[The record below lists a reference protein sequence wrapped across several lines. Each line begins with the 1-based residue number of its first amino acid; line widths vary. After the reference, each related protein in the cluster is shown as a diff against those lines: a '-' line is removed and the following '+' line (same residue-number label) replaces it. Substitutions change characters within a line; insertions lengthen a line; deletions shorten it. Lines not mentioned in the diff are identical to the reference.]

1 MNESWRELLMA
12 DHEITERVFAAAEKA
27 FARKEGP
34 SVGFVAN
41 LRSYLVEYVDRVHN
55 QKEERTVFPF
65 LEQAG
70 MPVHGG
76 PIAVMLAE
84 HARAKEL
91 VGAIDEAARAVVVGD
106 RSRLPDLKEAFGEY
120 AELCKGH
127 FWKENDILYPMA
139 ARMLPPEVQARIVPG
154 IEAVEAAAGEGTRAR
169 YHALAEELVRTA
181 DLADLSYALDREVLG
196 AILNTLPVELSFVD
210 HEDRVQYFSH
220 ERSEKIFPRSR
231 GAIGT
236 NVRNCH
242 PEKSVHLV
250 ERILSDFKA
259 GRREVA
265 EFWIDMGPRKVHIR
279 YWPVRSEDG
288 RYLGCLETVQ
298 DVAPIQKLTGQRRL
312 LVEETAAA

>member
-1 MNESWRELLMA
+1 MSDTWRELLMA

-55 QKEERTVFPF
+55 QKEEQTLFAF

-76 PIAVMLAE
+76 PVGVMLSE
-84 HARAKEL
+84 HARAKAL
-91 VGAIDEAARAVVVGD
+91 VGGIDEAARAIITGD
-106 RSRLPDLKEAFGEY
+106 RSRMDELREVFAEY

-139 ARMLPPEVQARIVPG
+139 LRMLPPAVQERIVPG

-220 ERSEKIFPRSR
+220 ERAEKIFPRSR

-242 PEKSVHLV
+242 PERSVHLV
-250 ERILSDFKA
+250 ERILADFKA
-259 GRREVA
+259 GKRKVA

-279 YWPVRSEDG
+279 YWPVLSAEG

-298 DVAPIQKLTGQRRL
+298 DVAPIQRLVGQRRL
-312 LVEETAAA
+312 LVEEEAA

>member
-1 MNESWRELLMA
+1 MSESWRELLMA

-27 FARKEGP
+27 FERKEGP

-41 LRSYLVEYVDRVHN
+41 LRAYLVEYVDRVHN
-55 QKEERTVFPF
+55 QKEEQTLFAF
-65 LEQAG
+65 LERAG

-76 PIAVMLAE
+76 PVGVMLAE
-84 HARAKEL
+84 HAQAKQL
-91 VGAIDEAARAVVVGD
+91 VARIDDAARSIATGD
-106 RSRLPDLKEAFGEY
+106 RSRMPELQEVFTEY
-120 AELCKGH
+120 ADLCKNH

-139 ARMLPPEVQARIVPG
+139 MRMLPPAVQDRIVPG
-154 IEAVEAAAGEGTRAR
+154 IEAVENAVGEGTRAR

-181 DLADLSYALDREVLG
+181 DLADLSYGLDREVLG

-242 PEKSVHLV
+242 PQKSVHLV
-250 ERILSDFKA
+250 EKILADFKA
-259 GRREVA
+259 GTREVA

-279 YWPVRSEDG
+279 YWPVRGADG
-288 RYLGCLETVQ
+288 SYLGCLETVQ
-298 DVAPIQKLTGQRRL
+298 DVAAIQKLAGQRRL
-312 LVEETAAA
+312 LVEEGAAA

>member
-1 MNESWRELLMA
+1 MSESWRELLMA

-34 SVGFVAN
+34 SVGFLVN
-41 LRSYLVEYVDRVHN
+41 LRDYLVDYVDRVHN
-55 QKEERTVFPF
+55 QKEERTVFAF
-65 LEQAG
+65 LEKAG

-76 PIAVMLAE
+76 PVAVMLME
-84 HARAKEL
+84 HTRAREL
-91 VGAIDEAARAVVVGD
+91 VGRIDEEARAVATGD
-106 RSRLPDLKEAFGEY
+106 RSRMAEFREVFEEY
-120 AELCKGH
+120 ASLCKNH

-139 ARMLPPEVQARIVPG
+139 MRMLPPPMQAQIIPG

-169 YHALAEELVRTA
+169 YLALAEEIIRTA
-181 DLADLSYALDREVLG
+181 DLADLSYGLDREVLG

-242 PEKSVHLV
+242 PQKSVHLV
-250 ERILSDFKA
+250 ERILADFKA
-259 GRREVA
+259 GTRDTA
-265 EFWIDMGPRKVHIR
+265 EFWIDMGPRKAHIR
-279 YWPVRSEDG
+279 YWPVRSVDG

-298 DVAPIQKLTGQRRL
+298 DVTAIQKLTGQRRL
-312 LVEETAAA
+312 LVETEAA